1 MKSHLLSSGLGVNEV
16 EKAFRDADRD
26 RSGTLSLTELAA
38 LMHSMGKN
46 SSIPEKDVKEL
57 LDSLDLD
64 DDGQV
69 TLNDVIEIMTKS
81 FK

>member
-1 MKSHLLSSGLGVNEV
+1 
-16 EKAFRDADRD
+16 
-26 RSGTLSLTELAA
+26 
-38 LMHSMGKN
+38 MGKN

>member
-1 MKSHLLSSGLGVNEV
+1 
-16 EKAFRDADRD
+16 
-26 RSGTLSLTELAA
+26 
-38 LMHSMGKN
+38 MHSMGKN